1 MKIGFLH
8 SFFKHYPEVRTQY
21 FGFVVG
27 LTEVM
32 NNRAKHHKRRNGPN
46 IILNINTNINA

>member
-1 MKIGFLH
+1 MELGFLC

-21 FGFVVG
+21 FGFVMG

-32 NNRAKHHKRRNGPN
+32 NNRAKHHKRRNGP
-46 IILNINTNINA
+46 IININMNA